1 MASLKEIYADFENG
15 TYLAE
20 LKLSMVEGYRFAGN
34 FPLMK
39 VDNEQVTV
47 VESTPIDK
55 FLTQTGKSKKL
66 AKGASARK
74 IRGEVITP
82 SGFKLV
88 HNEIEYNILNS
99 DMEHPNFNL
108 MDEISAM
115 GYVFANDV
123 DEIVYNTAKD
133 NATVVTDDKIIGEW
147 GENATEFK
155 SVLRDLMR
163 FQASIRPK
171 PYNINMVAYGTEAD
185 VELKARAAQ
194 SVSDYVLPQNGFKI
208 KDALDLANAK
218 NFWGGRNFDDGEAI
232 GFDRDMPALDVIMM
246 KYNNP
251 KIKSMPT
258 IEGMES
264 LLPPV
269 SMLMFD
275 NADEE
280 HRPRTTIKV
289 ACTAGAYP
297 RAQGERMIRIADLI
311 TAG

>member
-39 VDNEQVTV
+39 VDNEQVTI
-47 VESTPIDK
+47 VESSSIDK

-88 HNEIEYNILNS
+88 HNEIEYSIPNK

-108 MDEISAM
+108 MDEINAM
-115 GYVFANDV
+115 GYVFANDL
-123 DEIVYNTAKD
+123 DEIVYNTAKE
-133 NATVVTDDKIIGEW
+133 NATLVTDDKIIGEW
-147 GENATEFK
+147 SENATEFK
-155 SVLRDLMR
+155 SLVRDVIR
-163 FQASIRPK
+163 FQSSIRPK
-171 PYNINMVAYGTEAD
+171 PYNINMIAYGSEAD
-185 VELKARAAQ
+185 VELKARAGQ
-194 SVSDYVLPQNGFKI
+194 SVSDYTLPQNGFTV
-208 KDALDLANAK
+208 KDTLDLVNAK
-218 NFWGGRNFDDGEAI
+218 NFWGGVNFDDGEAI

-246 KYNNP
+246 KFNNP

-258 IEGMES
+258 IEGMEN

-269 SMLMFD
+269 QMLMFD
-275 NADEE
+275 NSETE
-280 HRPRTTIKV
+280 TKPRTTIKV
-289 ACTAGAYP
+289 ACAVGAYP
-297 RAQGERMIRIADLI
+297 RAKGERMIRFADLVS
-311 TAG
+311 TS